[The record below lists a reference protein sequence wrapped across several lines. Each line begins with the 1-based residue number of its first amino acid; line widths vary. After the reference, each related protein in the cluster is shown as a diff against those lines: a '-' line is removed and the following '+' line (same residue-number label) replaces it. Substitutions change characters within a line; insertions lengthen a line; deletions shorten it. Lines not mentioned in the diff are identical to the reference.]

1 MNNTASLIGRRNTWH
16 REGRLW
22 GVPGRTLEHVVDG
35 IRNGIPR
42 LEMRP
47 SPPPSPSPAARLP
60 LVDLTDNGEAG
71 PSGGV
76 KDRPIDE
83 PDEHGKEDIVV
94 DDMYNFH
101 QCYDPSAL
109 STIVPWH
116 ERSGRKFYR
125 LAGSIVPQYYETVG
139 ALELYYKRVRK
150 KLLNLSYPLTF
161 ALSLPTPNFSPLPIF
176 LAAVALASGRL
187 RLRLLGLAAASW
199 QQSFDDKVKNPGGR
213 LPCRREKERKGKGT
227 PISLPRQN
235 ARALSLVHIIL
246 NDIVHYTLS
255 TLRNIQKS
263 LLYWE
268 SIAEGTDLQQMYFMI
283 FERGPRALL
292 ETTWQTLAGLRST
305 SPSQYLLDSAANMVL
320 PKLDALTSMQD
331 CLAAFLAEVYS
342 EVDKCK
348 GRLTESS
355 DQPLHALL
363 TVLNRVF
370 LKLELSLKNL
380 VEVQTASFALSIF
393 QRLPEVDVESSTAT
407 SLIYQNLLRLD
418 IYISNKIAVHQ
429 KPRNT
434 TIYWLPYTFGA
445 IGLSACSLW
454 LLRHSSFMGSS
465 DMDGSIQD
473 AKESVSGYWDQHAV
487 KLIIS
492 IRDGLCKTF
501 KRTDKLVLTKQD
513 VHQIEASLHRCEKE
527 LMQLPQ
533 KQPGRELALAMPANK
548 IQKHAYGLQ
557 KKLLELDR
565 SLKEKKLGQQ
575 EAMLELTQ
583 ILEGNEIKFA
593 LCAAWPAFGLCLLLI
608 LLVRASV
615 FHDQDEDQR
624 GKMSR
629 LPQRLLLRDAELRLL
644 EFQKC
649 MTNGME
655 KKAASKF
662 GLMLCDLDRLYKTV
676 ELHAKKTGEWSRVR
690 EDIVNLAKPHMPMAD
705 RLVVLRRLKEMYYCL
720 LPSPSPSRCHRPLS

>member
-1 MNNTASLIGRRNTWH
+1 MADAMAGH
-16 REGRLW
+16 RVSGPDTQPLAVDLESDLDLDSELDHTSDLHGYTQRPKPSRL
-22 GVPGRTLEHVVDG
+22 TL
-35 IRNGIPR
+35 
-42 LEMRP
+42 
-47 SPPPSPSPAARLP
+47 RLP
-60 LVDLTDNGEAG
+60 LDYTSDLPPEADLM
-71 PSGGV
+71 SGSSDLRRRLFG
-76 KDRPIDE
+76 
-83 PDEHGKEDIVV
+83 
-94 DDMYNFH
+94 
-101 QCYDPSAL
+101 
-109 STIVPWH
+109 
-116 ERSGRKFYR
+116 GRR
-125 LAGSIVPQYYETVG
+125 RCRRAG
-139 ALELYYKRVRK
+139 L
-150 KLLNLSYPLTF
+150 
-161 ALSLPTPNFSPLPIF
+161 PLPIDCTTTF
-176 LAAVALASGRL
+176 SDR
-187 RLRLLGLAAASW
+187 
-199 QQSFDDKVKNPGGR
+199 
-213 LPCRREKERKGKGT
+213 
-227 PISLPRQN
+227 N

-283 FERGPRALL
+283 FERGPRAFL

-615 FHDQDEDQR
+615 FHDQDEDER

-629 LPQRLLLRDAELRLL
+629 LPQRLLLRDAELRLV

-690 EDIVNLAKPHMPMAD
+690 EDIVDLAKPHMPMAD

-720 LPSPSPSRCHRPLS
+720 LPSPSPSSWHAGFLSVAQLHPAATSILAADRSDLLLDRLYAPSKFIPFC